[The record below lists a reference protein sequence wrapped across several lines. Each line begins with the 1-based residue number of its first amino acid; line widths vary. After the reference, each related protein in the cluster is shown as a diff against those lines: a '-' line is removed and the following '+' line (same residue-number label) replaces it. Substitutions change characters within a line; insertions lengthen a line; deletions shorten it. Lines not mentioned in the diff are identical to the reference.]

1 MKGKYFNLSNLTGG
15 QLVETVYFVNKYQL
29 HLKVFGVS
37 QKLFSLQCEIVLQ
50 VAKKNL
56 MLQLLQGFL

>member
-29 HLKVFGVS
+29 HLTVFGVS
-37 QKLFSLQCEIVLQ
+37 QKLFSLQCEIAVQ

>member
-1 MKGKYFNLSNLTGG
+1 MNGKYFNLSNLTGG

-37 QKLFSLQCEIVLQ
+37 QKLFSLQCEIALQ
-50 VAKKNL
+50 VAKN
-56 MLQLLQGFL
+56 F

>member
-1 MKGKYFNLSNLTGG
+1 MANWLNTLTPEG
-15 QLVETVYFVNKYQL
+15 FC
-29 HLKVFGVS
+29 VS
-37 QKLFSLQCEIVLQ
+37 QKIMSLQCEIAVQ